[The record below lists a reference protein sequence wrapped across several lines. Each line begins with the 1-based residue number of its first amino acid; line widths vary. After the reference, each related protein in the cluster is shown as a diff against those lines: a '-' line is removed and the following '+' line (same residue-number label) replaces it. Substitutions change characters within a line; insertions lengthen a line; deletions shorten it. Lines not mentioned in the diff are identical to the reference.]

1 MQRSTRSPN
10 FLDRQRKNMS
20 CASSEWPDISQVLP
34 VFSAVT
40 EPLTQLLQHPIRL
53 DGTVSTSFREAKSDV
68 NLQSAPVLSA
78 PDFNRPFKIAVEA
91 SDVAA
96 GAVLLQ
102 EDRDGVDH
110 PVCYFSRKFNQSQ
123 QNYPIVEK
131 ECLAVILALTH
142 FEVYVSSTMTPLVIY
157 SDHNPLVFLHKLKNN
172 NQRLLRY

>member
-1 MQRSTRSPN
+1 MR
-10 FLDRQRKNMS
+10 FLGMAGYI
-20 CASSEWPDISQVLP
+20 ASSARIFCRNGTINPATSKK
-34 VFSAVT
+34 
-40 EPLTQLLQHPIRL
+40 HPIRL

-68 NLQSAPVLSA
+68 NLQSAPLLSA

-102 EDRDGVDH
+102 EDQDGVDH

-131 ECLAVILALTH
+131 KCLAVILALTH